1 MKLLPFLLLTFRA
14 MKDWQ
19 NPPLARLDF
28 ETNIALEIIPSTIEL
43 HDDGAHT
50 VQLRINGPLTA
61 KVFQSSHPNK
71 NLDSLKK
78 LIASGKVEFTLVNK
92 AAPVDWHKVA
102 IEQEKYKDG
111 HTGDEWM
118 KGTRGPSDREM
129 RQDGDTAMTD
139 I

>member
-1 MKLLPFLLLTFRA
+1 MRLLPFLLLTFRA

-43 HDDGAHT
+43 DPFGAHT
-50 VQLRINGPLTA
+50 VQLRINGALTA
-61 KVFQSSHPNK
+61 KVSDPQGGLQNHD
-71 NLDSLKK
+71 LLKQ

-102 IEQEKYKDG
+102 IEREKYKDG

>member
-1 MKLLPFLLLTFRA
+1 

-50 VQLRINGPLTA
+50 VQLRIDGALTA
-61 KVFQSSHPNK
+61 KVFQASHPNK
-71 NLDSLKK
+71 NLDSLKQ
-78 LIASGKVEFTLVNK
+78 LIADGLVEFTLVNK

-102 IEQEKYKDG
+102 IEQERLKG
-111 HTGDEWM
+111 GPTGDEWM